1 MTEHADAAAEP
12 IPPARP
18 AATVVVVREAS
29 AGAEVLLLR
38 RSDVGAF
45 AGMWVFPGGRVETTD
60 PGTDELS
67 RARSA
72 AVREANEEVGLT
84 LDPASL
90 VDWSH
95 WTPPPIEIK
104 RFSTWFFVAP
114 MTPTGSGVRIDR
126 HEIVDHLWLPPSA
139 ALEADLPMAPPTH
152 VTLSQLAERHT
163 VHSILGEG
171 PRRGVER
178 FSTHAVRTPGS
189 LILLWHGDAGYESGD
204 AELPGPRHRMT
215 LSSAGRLYERS

>member
-1 MTEHADAAAEP
+1 MTEAGQAPEP
-12 IPPARP
+12 VPPARP

-45 AGMWVFPGGRVETTD
+45 AGMWVFPGGRVEPTD
-60 PGTDELS
+60 PGADELS

-72 AVREANEEVGLT
+72 AVREANEEVGLD
-84 LDPASL
+84 LDPAAL

-104 RFSTWFFVAP
+104 RYATWFFVAQL
-114 MTPTGSGVRIDR
+114 TPVGGTVRVDGR
-126 HEIVDHLWLPPSA
+126 EIVDHLWLPPSA
-139 ALEADLPMAPPTH
+139 ALDANLPMAPPTH
-152 VTLSQLAERHT
+152 VTLTQLAERPS
-163 VHSILGEG
+163 VSSILAEG
-171 PRRGVER
+171 PPRGIER
-178 FSTHAVRTPGS
+178 FATHAVRGPGS

-204 AELPGPRHRMT
+204 AEAPGPRHRMT
-215 LSSAGRLYERS
+215 MSSAGRLYERS